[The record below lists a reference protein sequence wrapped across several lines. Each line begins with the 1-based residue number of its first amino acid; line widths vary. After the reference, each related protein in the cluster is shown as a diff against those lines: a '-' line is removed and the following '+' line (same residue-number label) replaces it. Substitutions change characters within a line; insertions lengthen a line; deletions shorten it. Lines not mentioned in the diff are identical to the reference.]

1 MKNLQRIDF
10 TWEYAIH
17 KLLIKLPVINVGSHI
32 ELGEVSKEPFVNHF
46 MNNFIMLTLIQ
57 VKAAIFIRLM
67 VKYVLLNFEVIEI

>member
-17 KLLIKLPVINVGSHI
+17 KLLVKYFIMNVGSNI

-57 VKAAIFIRLM
+57 VKAAIFIPLM
-67 VKYVLLNFEVIEI
+67 VYWVLLNFEVIEI